1 MGNGLHSLILLST
14 VAAVSILTSLT
25 LNTSLIYS
33 LADNSSNAIV
43 SNETGFLNA
52 KPNSMPVINAS
63 IIQQILNAVNNTDTK
78 NITIQHIL
86 NAVNNTDTKNITI
99 QQILDA
105 VNKTDTK
112 NASMQYMLDS
122 LNKTANS
129 QPRNTSSAE

>member
-63 IIQQILNAVNNTDTK
+63 IIQQILS
-78 NITIQHIL
+78 
-86 NAVNNTDTKNITI
+86 AVNNTDTKNITI

>member
-33 LADNSSNAIV
+33 LAVNSSNDIV
-43 SNETGFLNA
+43 SNETASLNA
-52 KPNSMPVINAS
+52 KGNSMPVINAS
-63 IIQQILNAVNNTDTK
+63 IIQR
-78 NITIQHIL
+78 IL

-112 NASMQYMLDS
+112 NATMQYMLDS

-129 QPRNTSSAE
+129 QPRNTSSAK